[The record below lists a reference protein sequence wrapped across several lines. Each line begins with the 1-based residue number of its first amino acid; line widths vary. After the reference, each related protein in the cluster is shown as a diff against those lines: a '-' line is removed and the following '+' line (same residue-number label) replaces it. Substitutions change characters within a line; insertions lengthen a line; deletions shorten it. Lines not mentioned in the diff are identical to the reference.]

1 MNSYLNMSLSIILSN
16 DYRYFYHLA
25 RRLFPIEAINLL
37 LHKIQI
43 DRINMTYDCTE
54 EQSINCKTWYDKT
67 GKVHV
72 VGRIRKGKYLSNVYF
87 KIPCTI
93 QMHTQNLKTCVLSF
107 LKEFFFAKIVLRG
120 SALYILPKFET

>member
-43 DRINMTYDCTE
+43 DRINITFDCTE
-54 EQSINCKTWYDKT
+54 EQSINSKTWYDKT
-67 GKVHV
+67 GKVRV
-72 VGRIRKGKYLSNVYF
+72 VGRIRKGKYLSNIYF

-93 QMHTQNLKTCVLSF
+93 QMHTKNLKTCVLSF
-107 LKEFFFAKIVLRG
+107 LKEFFLLKLF
-120 SALYILPKFET
+120 